1 MNKRVIFHIENRGS
15 DYIFHWYTY
24 MLAGLRYINTN
35 VSRSGPGGGGSIEQ
49 NKEFFISPVC
59 KPFNICFSNINNFLD
74 YQRESLSLI
83 NAEYTV
89 IPYSEIT
96 PDDIVIN
103 NYGEFILN
111 SEHHID
117 KEGYIFLRNLFLKN
131 YVNDKKY
138 LNKKYYIS
146 RNKSHMLHGNSGVKR
161 RQVVNDDD
169 VINVLKSYNFEII
182 NLEDYNTIEKIKI
195 FNQSNTIISP
205 NSAALTFSIF
215 SNYTT
220 NIIELNVRNPHQIDR
235 QYMDQCSALSI
246 PYYKCFTEKVDNMD
260 NMFVNVNELA
270 TLLVDNKL
278 L

>member
-1 MNKRVIFHIENRGS
+1 
-15 DYIFHWYTY
+15 
-24 MLAGLRYINTN
+24 LA
-35 VSRSGPGGGGSIEQ
+35 
-49 NKEFFISPVC
+49 
-59 KPFNICFSNINNFLD
+59 
-74 YQRESLSLI
+74 LI
-83 NAEYTV
+83 NADYTV
-89 IPYSEIT
+89 IPYNEIT

-111 SEHHID
+111 SEYHID
-117 KEGYIFLRNLFLKN
+117 KEGYTFLRNLFLKN
-131 YVNDKKY
+131 YLNDKKY

-220 NIIELNVRNPHQIDR
+220 NIVELNVKNPHQIDR
-235 QYMDQCSALSI
+235 QYMDQCVALSI

-260 NMFVNVNELA
+260 NMFVNVSELT